1 MNALPTT
8 MTAIEITTPG
18 GPDVLKPCTRPL
30 PQPAAGEVLIRVA
43 AAGINRP
50 DCAQRAGAYPAPPG
64 ASDLPGLEVAGEI
77 VAVGSEVG
85 DWHVGEA
92 VCALVNG
99 GGYAEYC
106 TAPAGQVLPWPQGLS
121 AIEAAALPE
130 TYFTVWSNVFQRGRL
145 AAGEILL
152 VHGGASGIGSTAI
165 PLARARGA
173 RVFATAGSALKCAA
187 CTQLGAELAIDY
199 REQDFA
205 EAVKAATGG
214 RGVDVILDMVGGD
227 YLPRNLSALA
237 VEGRLVMIAGLHGYK
252 AEINLWTVMAKRLTV
267 TGSTLRPRSAADKAA
282 IAAELRAEVWPLL
295 AAGQLKPLIHASL
308 PLAEAAAAHVLLE
321 SNAVSG
327 KLVLSV

>member
-1 MNALPTT
+1 

-77 VAVGSEVG
+77 VAVGSEAG
-85 DWHVGEA
+85 DWRVGEA

-130 TYFTVWSNVFQRGRL
+130 TCFTVWSNVFQRGRL

-173 RVFATAGSALKCAA
+173 RVFATAGGALKCAA

-295 AAGQLKPLIHASL
+295 AAGRFKPLIHASL
-308 PLAEAAAAHVLLE
+308 PLAEAAAAHALLE